1 MSEQLEKFNNVYED
15 LLKDIKNTYKDFN
28 IKSNSNNDSLKHFIT
43 NVIPYLDD
51 ISCKNIDAFMYKH
64 KGMYLVDGVKFYKLL
79 KHKKTNNENLNVI
92 WKYLQT
98 LYVLAY
104 NSRETKNIL
113 DKLNDNGVNNDEVI
127 LNNME
132 KSNYLNYLENFI
144 NNDGINILPEKHVDE
159 STKSKKVESISDDE
173 DSNEKLPD
181 FLENSLIGSLA
192 KELSNEINPEEL
204 GEIGDPSDLISSL
217 FGGGGDNPG
226 LGALIGKVVGKL
238 DEKMKSGDVD
248 QNALMNEATSM
259 MQNLNLFGGGN
270 GSGAPDMSGLMSM
283 MAGMNGM
290 GGIPTQTAP
299 NTQNSVPVPVPVPD
313 VPASNNLKKKKRK
326 GKKGKRRKN

>member
-1 MSEQLEKFNNVYED
+1 MSKQLEKFNNVYED
-15 LLKDIKNTYKDFN
+15 LVKDIKNTYKDFN
-28 IKSNSNNDSLKHFIT
+28 IKSNNDSLKHFIT

-51 ISCKNIDAFMYKH
+51 ISCKNIDAFIYKH
-64 KGMYLVDGVKFYKLL
+64 KEMYLVDGVKFYKLL

-104 NSRETKNIL
+104 NSQETKTIL
-113 DKLNDNGVNNDEVI
+113 DKLNDEVI
-127 LNNME
+127 LSNME
-132 KSNYLNYLENFI
+132 KSNYLIYLENFI
-144 NNDGINILPEKHVDE
+144 NHDSVNIMPEVHKE
-159 STKSKKVESISDDE
+159 KSKKVESISDDE
-173 DSNEKLPD
+173 ESNEQLPD

-192 KELSNEINPEEL
+192 KELSNEINPDEL
-204 GEIGDPSDLISSL
+204 GEIGDPSDLMSSL
-217 FGGGGDNPG
+217 FGGGKDNPG

-259 MQNLNLFGGGN
+259 MQNLNLFGGGGGDS
-270 GSGAPDMSGLMSM
+270 GSGTPDMSGLMSM
-283 MAGMNGM
+283 MAAMNG
-290 GGIPTQTAP
+290 IPKQTPP
-299 NTQNSVPVPVPVPD
+299 NTQQSAPAPA
-313 VPASNNLKKKKRK
+313 PASDQNNNVKKKKRK